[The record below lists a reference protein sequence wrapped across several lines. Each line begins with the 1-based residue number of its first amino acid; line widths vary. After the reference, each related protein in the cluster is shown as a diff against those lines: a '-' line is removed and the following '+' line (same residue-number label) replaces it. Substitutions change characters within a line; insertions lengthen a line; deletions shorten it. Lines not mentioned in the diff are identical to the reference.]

1 VIVLFRGPAL
11 NHGIDLNP
19 ICIDSLTFD
28 NQVTVTVTV
37 TVKVKEKALVQLKH

>member
-1 VIVLFRGPAL
+1 VIVLFHEPAL

-28 NQVTVTVTV
+28 NQVTVKE
-37 TVKVKEKALVQLKH
+37 KVKALVQLKH